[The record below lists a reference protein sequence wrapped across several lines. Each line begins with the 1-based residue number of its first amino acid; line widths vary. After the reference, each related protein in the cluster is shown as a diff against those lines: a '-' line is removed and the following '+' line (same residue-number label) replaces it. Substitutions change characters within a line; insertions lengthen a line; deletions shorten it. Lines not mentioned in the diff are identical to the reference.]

1 MTEMNVD
8 AATAAPEIPGLFPS
22 LTRLAI
28 LQRKPVDRLALQE
41 AVRLAQT
48 GSTPEAVLKTLVRQ
62 LRLKPATWRDTP
74 DLADLP
80 ALIVDAGGR
89 WQVLRG
95 KSASGEWIIDSH
107 DPATN
112 AWSESAQ
119 AELIGVRIANLSLA
133 VPYDP
138 GRSQVLRLVTDE
150 ILANRGLLIE
160 AMVGGLLIALLGILT
175 AFYTLH
181 VYDRVI
187 PNAAYQTLLVL
198 TAGVIVGI
206 LLEYAAKRVR
216 ARLYDELVSA
226 VDQRLARSVYLRF
239 LSVRLD
245 QLPPSVGSLA
255 SQLRG
260 YETVRS
266 FLVGLSSHLLVDAP
280 FGLLFGLIIAL
291 IAGPLA
297 LIPIAFFVIALVIGL
312 MQMSKIR
319 ALTSQANA
327 ALNAKTGLLVE
338 SVEGAE
344 IIKSVQG
351 GWRMLNRWIASADA
365 TREADL
371 DMRDITE
378 RGQFLAAVLQQTS
391 YVLMIAVGAY
401 LTTKGQL
408 TLGGLI
414 ACSILSGRVLA
425 PVMQTV
431 GQIMAWGR
439 TRAALVGLDAI
450 WALEDDHAGMQP
462 VFVDTLKGSYRLER
476 VNVVMRQRP
485 ALVIPQMAITAGE
498 RIGVLG
504 AVGSGK
510 TTLLRILSGLFKPQE
525 GMVWIDD
532 LDMARVSKALIAE
545 QVGYLPQDARLVSG
559 TLRDN
564 LTLGML
570 DPGDERIL
578 DVARATGLHE
588 TVIATHPKGLEQ
600 EITEGGHGLSGGQRQ
615 LVHLT
620 RLFLRRPRVWL
631 LDEPTASLD
640 RALEVKVIT
649 ALTGILTPSDTLVLV
664 THKMELLAL
673 VERLVV
679 LAAQRVA
686 LDGPKAAVLARL
698 MANQQTQGTET
709 GSSRAEAAS

>member
-1 MTEMNVD
+1 MNVE
-8 AATAAPEIPGLFPS
+8 AATSAQEIPGLFPS
-22 LTRLAI
+22 LTRLAM

-41 AVRLAQT
+41 AVRLAQS
-48 GSTPEAVLKTLVRQ
+48 GSTPEAVLKSIVRQ
-62 LRLKPATWRDTP
+62 LRLKPALWRDTP

-95 KSASGEWIIDSH
+95 KSASGEWIIDAH

-119 AELIGVRIANLSLA
+119 SELIGVRIANLSLS

-198 TAGVIVGI
+198 TAGVMIGI

-216 ARLYDELVSA
+216 ARLYDDLVSA

-297 LIPIAFFVIALVIGL
+297 LIPIAFFVMALVIGL

-319 ALTSQANA
+319 ALTSRANA

-371 DMRDITE
+371 DMRDVTE
-378 RGQFLAAVLQQTS
+378 RGQFLAAVLQQVS

-450 WALEDDHAGMQP
+450 WALEDDHAGMEP
-462 VFVDTLKGSYRLER
+462 VFVDSLKGAYRLER
-476 VNVVMRQRP
+476 VNVVLRQRP
-485 ALVIPQMAITAGE
+485 ALVIPQLGISAGE

-578 DVARATGLHE
+578 EVARATGLHE

-615 LVHLT
+615 IVHLT

-640 RALEVKVIT
+640 RALEVKVLT
-649 ALTGILTPSDTLVLV
+649 ALADILTPSDTLVLV

-698 MANQQTQGTET
+698 MANQQAQSAES